1 MQVVPVLCGSE
12 RLEGRLVMIDGAIVA
27 VLTHLRGEHYQK
39 NDGGWFLEAGFGPC
53 EAEKGRDPFP
63 SLDAAKEWIQTVTL
77 G

>member
-12 RLEGRLVMIDGAIVA
+12 RLDGRLIMINGAIIA
-27 VLTHLRGEHYQK
+27 VLTHLQGEHYLQ

-53 EAEKGRDPFP
+53 EEKGRDPFP
-63 SLDAAKEWIQTVTL
+63 SLEAATEWIQTVTS